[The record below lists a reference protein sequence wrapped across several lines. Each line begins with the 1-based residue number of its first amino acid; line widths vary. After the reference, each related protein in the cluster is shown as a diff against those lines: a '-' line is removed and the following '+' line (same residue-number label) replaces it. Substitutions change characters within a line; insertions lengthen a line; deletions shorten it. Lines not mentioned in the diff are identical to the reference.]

1 MNVQDTVYR
10 ASRWI
15 GDKTRIVFTEGS
27 EITEPTAGELWDKVS
42 PRVDNALTIY
52 GKMESAPDSTW
63 NPFADSKKS
72 LKKELDEILD
82 ALLEVL
88 EMCGAAGYRKRIRN
102 LQADIATSKSRIGE
116 CREQMLSAPTEA
128 SLNPIEG
135 LWTGSREGLEDQI
148 ADEKDRIA
156 EREGQIESLKAAFRK
171 HLQDLG
177 VDVSPKTTDSFLLE
191 VEDGIVSIAAVIANI
206 GRITEQLQRL
216 VDESGESPSQTKRYY
231 GVYVLLV
238 LAVDRIEKHFVSD
251 IDNVFIPKFRWS
263 EEKARQNIAV
273 LQKLMSGGR
282 SKELL
287 LGNIS
292 ASETTIN
299 ACRVFSDTL
308 RDQGRRIADRNIET
322 ERTLAEA
329 AITYKTV
336 LLSLDVGELI
346 GQCQAAFRALRE
358 LKLPSLRTFQNAQLN
373 DEMRQLSE
381 RVVEEK

>member
-1 MNVQDTVYR
+1 MIVQDAVYQ

-15 GDKTRIVFTEGS
+15 GDKTRDYLADSS
-27 EITEPTAGELWDKVS
+27 ETSEPTAGELWDKVS
-42 PRVDNALTIY
+42 PRVDNGLTIY

-88 EMCGAAGYRKRIRN
+88 EMCGAAGYRKRIRS
-102 LQADIATSKSRIGE
+102 LQVDISTSKSRIGE
-116 CREQMLSAPTEA
+116 RREQMLSAPTEA

-148 ADEKDRIA
+148 ADEKDRIT
-156 EREGQIESLKAAFRK
+156 EREGQIECLKAAFRK

-206 GRITEQLQRL
+206 GRLTEQLQRL

-238 LAVDRIEKHFVSD
+238 LAVDRIEKHFISD
-251 IDNVFIPKFRWS
+251 IDNVFIPKFRRR

-299 ACRVFSDTL
+299 ACRVFADTL

-336 LLSLDVGELI
+336 LLSLDVAELI

-358 LKLPSLRTFQNAQLN
+358 LKLPPLRTFQNTQLN
-373 DEMRQLSE
+373 DEMRGLAT
-381 RVVEEK
+381 RVVEEE